1 MVRALDT
8 DIFLKSMSKK
18 ELVIFDLNNKEYKIN
33 DIERFVKHIKD
44 FHNSGSSIHE
54 ENGFYFLIDD
64 NFRSKIKKL

>member
-1 MVRALDT
+1 
-8 DIFLKSMSKK
+8 MSKK